1 MSMVDDR
8 ILEAFEDCLTRLQ
21 SGASLEQVLALYP
34 AWRQELRP
42 MLLAAQA
49 ARQAGAGVR
58 VPRAALARSRS
69 KFLQRAKQMATARS
83 RQASRYPTWRFALAA
98 LMVVLVL
105 ASGLVT
111 TVAVSAHALPGD
123 VLYPVKIAA
132 EQTRLLLTDNQLQR
146 MQLEQSFDQERV
158 AEVDTLIHRASSRDV
173 QFAGGLQAMQG
184 NTWQVDNITVRVTES
199 THILSTVK
207 PGYYVDVEGR
217 LQPDGVVM
225 AYQIAPRAMQ
235 LAGTLTVLAPD
246 EWRVGNMSV
255 GVGADTAIQ
264 GEPYSGGQVVVQ
276 TILLDGGKLQAV
288 SAVIK
293 GAPNAPFKASA
304 TTQPSD
310 TGSPPPSATAEPT
323 DTRQPLATDI
333 ERPQSSNEPTE
344 VESPKNT
351 PNPTQGEDHNNT
363 PEPTEVE
370 DHHGTPQPTEGEDHG
385 GTPQPT
391 EGDQHEYQQTP
402 RATRAPSTP
411 RPTEQE
417 DSQHASPTPTLS
429 APAGNPTPTPGGHDD

>member
-8 ILEAFEDCLTRLQ
+8 ILEAFEDCLARLQ

-34 AWRQELRP
+34 DWGQEFRP

-69 KFLQRAKQMATARS
+69 KFLQKANQMAAVRS
-83 RQASRYPTWRFALAA
+83 RQAARIPVWRFALGA
-98 LMVVLVL
+98 LVMVLVL
-105 ASGLVT
+105 ASGMVT

-132 EQTRLLLTDNQLQR
+132 EQTRLLLTDNPLQR

-158 AEVDTLIHRASSRDV
+158 AEVDTLIQRASSRDV

-184 NTWQVDNITVRVTES
+184 NTWQVGNIPVRVTDS
-199 THILSTVK
+199 TRILSPIK

-217 LQPDGVVM
+217 LQPDGMVM
-225 AYQIAPRAMQ
+225 AYQIGPRAMQ
-235 LAGTLTVLAPD
+235 LAGTLTILAPD

-255 GVGADTAIQ
+255 RIGADTAIQ

-276 TILLDGGKLQAV
+276 AIILDGGKLQAV

-293 GAPNAPFKASA
+293 GAPNAPFQASA
-304 TTQPSD
+304 TSQPPGTASPQPSA
-310 TGSPPPSATAEPT
+310 SAKPT
-323 DTRQPLATDI
+323 DTRQPRATEI
-333 ERPQSSNEPTE
+333 EQPQSTSEPTD
-344 VESPKNT
+344 VERSKDTPK
-351 PNPTQGEDHNNT
+351 PTQGEDHHNT
-363 PEPTEVE
+363 PVPTEGE
-370 DHHGTPQPTEGEDHG
+370 DHHGTPQPTESDHHEDQQTPKPTVAPS
-385 GTPQPT
+385 TPQPT
-391 EGDQHEYQQTP
+391 E
-402 RATRAPSTP
+402 
-411 RPTEQE
+411 QE
-417 DSQHASPTPTLS
+417 DGHYGSSTATLS
-429 APAGNPTPTPGGHDD
+429 SPAGNLTPTPGGHDE

>member
-8 ILEAFEDCLTRLQ
+8 ILEAFEDCLARLQ
-21 SGASLEQVLALYP
+21 SGTSLEQVLALYP

-58 VPRAALARSRS
+58 VPRAAMARSRS
-69 KFLQRAKQMATARS
+69 KLLQKANQLAAVRS
-83 RQASRYPTWRFALAA
+83 RQAPRLPVWGFALAV
-98 LMVVLVL
+98 LVVVLVL
-105 ASGLVT
+105 ASGMVT

-132 EQTRLLLTDNQLQR
+132 EQTRLLLTDNPLQR
-146 MQLEQSFDQERV
+146 MELEQSFDQERV
-158 AEVDTLIHRASSRDV
+158 VEVDTLIQRASSRDV

-184 NTWQVDNITVRVTES
+184 NTWQVDNIPVRVTDS

-235 LAGTLTVLAPD
+235 LTGSLTILAPD
-246 EWRVGNMSV
+246 EWRVGNMIV
-255 GVGADTAIQ
+255 KVEADTAIH

-276 TILLDGGKLQAV
+276 AILLDGGKLQAV

-293 GAPNAPFKASA
+293 GAPNAPFQASA
-304 TTQPSD
+304 TSQPSD
-310 TGSPPPSATAEPT
+310 TASPPPSDTAEPT
-323 DTRQPLATDI
+323 DTRQPRATEI
-333 ERPQSSNEPTE
+333 EQPRSTNEPTE
-344 VESPKNT
+344 VESPENT
-351 PNPTQGEDHNNT
+351 PKPTQGEDHHNT
-363 PEPTEVE
+363 PEPTEVK
-370 DHHGTPQPTEGEDHG
+370 DHHETPQPTEDDHHEDQK
-385 GTPQPT
+385 TPKPT
-391 EGDQHEYQQTP
+391 S
-402 RATRAPSTP
+402 APSTLQ
-411 RPTEQE
+411 PTEQE
-417 DSQHASPTPTLS
+417 DGQHRSPTPTLS
-429 APAGNPTPTPGGHDD
+429 APAGNPTPTPGGHED

>member
-1 MSMVDDR
+1 MSIVDDR
-8 ILEAFEDCLTRLQ
+8 ILEAFEDCLARLQ

-34 AWRQELRP
+34 AWKQELRP

-58 VPRAALARSRS
+58 VPRAALVRSRS
-69 KFLQRAKQMATARS
+69 KFLQKANQMAAGRARLAP
-83 RQASRYPTWRFALAA
+83 RIPAWRFALVA

-105 ASGLVT
+105 ASGMVT

-132 EQTRLLLTDNQLQR
+132 EQTRLLLVENPLQR

-173 QFAGGLQAMQG
+173 QFAGGLKAMQG
-184 NTWQVDNITVRVTES
+184 NTWQVGDIPVRVTDA
-199 THILSTVK
+199 THILSAVK

-235 LAGTLTVLAPD
+235 LSGTLTILAPD
-246 EWRVGNMSV
+246 EWRVGNLSV
-255 GVGADTAIQ
+255 RVEADTAIQ

-293 GAPNAPFKASA
+293 GAPNAPFQVSA
-304 TTQPSD
+304 TSQPSN
-310 TGSPPPSATAEPT
+310 TASPQPSVTAEPT
-323 DTRQPLATDI
+323 DTRQPRPTEI
-333 ERPQSSNEPTE
+333 ERPQSTSEPTE
-344 VESPKNT
+344 IESPKNT
-351 PNPTQGEDHNNT
+351 PKPTQGEDHHDT
-363 PEPTEVE
+363 PEPTESE
-370 DHHGTPQPTEGEDHG
+370 DHHKTPQPTEDDHHED
-385 GTPQPT
+385 
-391 EGDQHEYQQTP
+391 QQTP
-402 RATRAPSTP
+402 RPTRAPSTP
-411 RPTEQE
+411 QPTEQE
-417 DSQHASPTPTLS
+417 GSHHASPTPTLS
-429 APAGNPTPTPGGHDD
+429 GSAGNPTPTPGGHDD